1 MKHVPIKEAGRQL
14 EQLVAQMRAG
24 EQIVLTEDGEPVAE
38 LRVRSREGRGL
49 NWDALEQWKR
59 ELGVDQLVTYIAEDF
74 DDPLPQDF
82 LITLERD

>member
-14 EQLVAQMRAG
+14 EQLVAQLRAG

-38 LRVRSREGRGL
+38 LRMRTKEGGGL

-59 ELGVDQLVTYIAEDF
+59 ELGVDRLVTYIAKDF
-74 DDPLPQDF
+74 DDPLPEDF
-82 LITLERD
+82 LITPER